1 MLAVMMWFSKSQ
13 SQKEQDGKER
23 EEQMDL
29 GREMLKSPMKV
40 NHAQTM
46 EFLATPDWMI
56 PRLYVEKWWT
66 TLATTTLKL

>member
-29 GREMLKSPMKV
+29 GREMLK
-40 NHAQTM
+40 
-46 EFLATPDWMI
+46 
-56 PRLYVEKWWT
+56 
-66 TLATTTLKL
+66 